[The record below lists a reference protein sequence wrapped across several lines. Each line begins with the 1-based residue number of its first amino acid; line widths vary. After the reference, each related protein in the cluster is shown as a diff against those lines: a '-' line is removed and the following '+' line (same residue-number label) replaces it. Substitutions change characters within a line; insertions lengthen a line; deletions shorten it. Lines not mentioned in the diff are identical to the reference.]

1 MTVIRPMHF
10 NLFMMD
16 TGHHE
21 ASWRLPGSY
30 PLANIDIEYFERMA
44 QRAESVMFDSVF
56 LADTPALQGESAQRP
71 AVRIATPRPPR
82 RIGLIATA
90 STSYNDPYNLA
101 RRFASLDHVSGGR
114 AGWNIVT
121 TADREAAR
129 NFGLDERPDHAD
141 RYVRAAEFVDVSL
154 KLWDSWEDDAVVADK
169 ASGRYARPDRIHPIE
184 HTRAF

>member
-1 MTVIRPMHF
+1 MTVPAKLRSDSIMTVIRPMHL

-16 TGHHE
+16 PGHHE

-56 LADTPALQGESAQRP
+56 LADAPALQGESARRP
-71 AVRIATPRPPR
+71 AGRIEPLTLLTAIAGATR

-101 RRFASLDHVSGGR
+101 RRFASLDHVSGGP
-114 AGWNIVT
+114 AGWDSVT
-121 TADREAAR
+121 TAGDDGAR
-129 NFGLDERPDHAD
+129 NVGPDELP
-141 RYVRAAEFVDVSL
+141 
-154 KLWDSWEDDAVVADK
+154 
-169 ASGRYARPDRIHPIE
+169 
-184 HTRAF
+184 